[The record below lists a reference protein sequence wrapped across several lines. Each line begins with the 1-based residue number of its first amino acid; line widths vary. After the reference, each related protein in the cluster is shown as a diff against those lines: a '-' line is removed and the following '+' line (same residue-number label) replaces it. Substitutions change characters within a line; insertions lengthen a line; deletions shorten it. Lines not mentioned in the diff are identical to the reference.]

1 MQTVLPDPKQLAAMA
16 PHAIDA
22 ECVDAIIERAES
34 HEALVKRLAKDR
46 FKARI
51 ANLDPQEIVQGLA
64 SCTVRKHG
72 ALLRAAFQESAE
84 AFGDALM
91 SIVVREMELQS
102 EIEAAEIAM
111 RIEGQQRP
119 AHRFIRIVGDQS

>member
-1 MQTVLPDPKQLAAMA
+1 MSTVIHPDPKQLVAMA
-16 PHAIDA
+16 PLIGDPQCVEAI
-22 ECVDAIIERAES
+22 VERAES
-34 HEALVKRLAKDR
+34 HDTLVKRLAKDR

-51 ANLDPQEIVQGLA
+51 TNLDPLEIIQGLA

-102 EIEAAEIAM
+102 EIEAAEIAL
-111 RIEGQQRP
+111 RIEGAQPKPVRV
-119 AHRFIRIVGDQS
+119 FRIVGEV